1 MASEKAPLPIK
12 VLMSTHVLVVD
23 DDRSVV
29 TMMKIIFENYGY
41 TVAIAYSASEARRAL
56 AGGRFDLVLTD
67 MKMETS
73 TAGFEVAR
81 TARMQSYNP
90 AIVVLTAYPML
101 PEAWR
106 EAGVDAVVTK
116 PADISKLMTLVQK
129 LVEERRDRS
138 A

>member
-1 MASEKAPLPIK
+1 MASDRVAVSIK
-12 VLMSTHVLVVD
+12 LLMSSHVLVVD

-41 TVAIAYSASEARRAL
+41 TVVIAYSASEARRAL
-56 AGGRFDLVLTD
+56 ADGPFDLVLTD

-81 TARMQSYNP
+81 TARMQPYNP

-116 PADISKLMTLVQK
+116 PADISKLMNLVRK
-129 LVEERRDRS
+129 LVDERRDHS

>member
-1 MASEKAPLPIK
+1 MDS
-12 VLMSTHVLVVD
+12 HVLVVD

-29 TMMKIIFENYGY
+29 TMMKIIFETYGY
-41 TVAIAYSASEARRAL
+41 TVAIASSASEAGRVL
-56 AGGRFDLVLTD
+56 SDERFDVVLTD

-81 TARMQSYNP
+81 TARRQPYNP
-90 AIVVLTAYPML
+90 AIVVLTAYPVL

-116 PADISKLMTLVQK
+116 PADITKLMK
-129 LVEERRDRS
+129 LVEDLLQQRRDRS